1 MTTAEIANIAPA
13 LATLALVIGSIALT
27 LATLALV
34 IGSIALA
41 RTAPKA
47 STDSSAEPRELTQ
60 TELDMINGQQ
70 GRYST
75 NADGTIKP
83 RRPRKQRTPKPAPE
97 APTDAATTAS
107 VAPSATEAAT
117 TTTTGEPTH
126 ATQQP

>member
-1 MTTAEIANIAPA
+1 MTTAEIANIA
-13 LATLALVIGSIALT
+13 LA

-60 TELDMINGQQ
+60 AELDLINGQQ

-97 APTDAATTAS
+97 APTDVAATAS
-107 VAPSATEAAT
+107 ASPGVTGPVATNS
-117 TTTTGEPTH
+117 TTGEPTH
-126 ATQQP
+126 ATP